1 MNLKYK
7 ALIASAVLLAL
18 LAVSHIICLADG
30 GNEGPDAKT
39 TRSSL
44 IYPNSQAK
52 PDAPLDRVTND
63 GLDRVKAY
71 YQKLLG
77 PYDIIEPLSDQAGFR
92 KGFAVIYRVHY
103 QGTAVAA
110 LLEFARLEVTMP
122 DSVGFKSRTM
132 GYEHMLPQPLVQ
144 LRSLIGRFGHTRE
157 DFDKLFNQYQWLRFI
172 QSWDPS
178 SDGPMIIRKYHD
190 QVYGPM
196 PKNAPKAK
204 KGDAAAKAELAQK
217 RKKMKDLKASGD
229 MAAMMALAQEMQ
241 AQAAGTSEG
250 EAGMEIMQQQMEGL
264 EKDSWGEWT
273 DCLSEMAQA
282 ARWVRLEYSQ
292 SSSGWGQNF
301 WQTATPAR

>member
-1 MNLKYK
+1 MSSRKTVYLLVL
-7 ALIASAVLLAL
+7 ALISWGYG
-18 LAVSHIICLADG
+18 ICLADG

-39 TRSSL
+39 TKSSR
-44 IYPNSQAK
+44 IYLNSQAN
-52 PDAPLDRVTND
+52 PDQPLVRVTND
-63 GLDRVKAY
+63 GLDKIRAF
-71 YQKLLG
+71 YQKTLG
-77 PYDIIEPLSDQAGFR
+77 PYDLIEPLDDEAGSR

-110 LLEFARLEVTMP
+110 LSEFARLEVTMP

-178 SDGPMIIRKYHD
+178 SDGPMIIRKYHE

-196 PKNAPKAK
+196 SKNAPKAK
-204 KGDAAAKAELAQK
+204 KGDAAAKAELEQK
-217 RKKMKDLKASGD
+217 LKKMKELQASGD
-229 MAAMMALAQEMQ
+229 MAAMMALTQEMQ
-241 AQAAGTSEG
+241 AQASGTSEG
-250 EAGMEIMQQQMEGL
+250 EVGREIMQQQMEGL

-273 DCLSEMAQA
+273 ACLSEMAQA

-292 SSSGWGQNF
+292 SSSGWGQDF